1 MRLIRGFNPARIGSP
16 LVILFLLLSA
26 STDAGMRAA
35 SLRAG
40 IIGLDTSHSIHFHPD
55 PQRSGRRESRP
66 GLPGGGRVP
75 QGSRDIES
83 SVRRVPEYTRRVREM
98 GVEIVPSIEALLQ
111 KVDVVLLETNDGR
124 PHLEQAAPVLKA
136 GKPVFIDKPVA
147 GTLADV
153 VAIYELSKRYG
164 TPVFSSS
171 ALRYA
176 AGVQE
181 AVKGKVGK
189 ILACD
194 AYGPGNLEPTH
205 PDLFWYGIHA
215 VETLY
220 TVLGPGCVELSRMTT
235 PGDDVVVGRWSD
247 GRLGTF
253 RGAADREAGASAG
266 PSSGATPSRRWGAS
280 PAILPWSPGSWSSSR
295 PEFRPVDPATTLEI
309 YVFMEA
315 ADESKRRGGV
325 PVRLQ
330 DVLEKARIQ
339 ARETLDRRFP

>member
-1 MRLIRGFNPARIGSP
+1 MRLIRGVNSARIGSAL
-16 LVILFLLLSA
+16 LVLLLFLTASA
-26 STDAGMRAA
+26 DGGVRAA
-35 SLRAG
+35 PLRAG
-40 IIGLDTSHSIHFHPD
+40 IIGLDTSHSVHFTRILND
-55 PQRSGRRESRP
+55 PGDEGHVP
-66 GLPGGGRVP
+66 GCRVVAAYP

-98 GVEIVPSIEALLQ
+98 GVEIVPSIEALLE

-194 AYGPGNLEPTH
+194 AYSPAVTEPNH
-205 PDLFWYGIHA
+205 PDLFWYGIHG
-215 VETLY
+215 VEFLY
-220 TVLGPGCVELSRMTT
+220 TVMGPGCVELSRMNT
-235 PGDDVVVGRWSD
+235 PGGDVVVGRWSD

-253 RGAADREAGASAG
+253 HGRRAGKRGYGGTAFGSEAIAPLGG
-266 PSSGATPSRRWGAS
+266 FSGYPPLVAR
-280 PAILPWSPGSWSSSR
+280 IV
-295 PEFRPVDPATTLEI
+295 EFFQTRVPPVDPATTLEI

-315 ADESKRRGGV
+315 ADESKRRGGA

-339 ARETLDRRFP
+339 ARKILTDRFP

>member
-1 MRLIRGFNPARIGSP
+1 MRLIRGVNPARIGSP
-16 LVILFLLLSA
+16 LLFLLFFLAA
-26 STDAGMRAA
+26 STDAGVRAA
-35 SLRAG
+35 PLRAG
-40 IIGLDTSHSIHFHPD
+40 IIGLDTSHSVHFTRILND
-55 PQRSGRRESRP
+55 PEDENHVP
-66 GLPGGGRVP
+66 GCRVVAAYP
-75 QGSRDIES
+75 QGSPDIES

-98 GVEIVPSIEALLQ
+98 GVEIVPSIEALLE

-147 GTLADV
+147 GSLADV
-153 VAIYELSKRYG
+153 IAIYELSKRYG

-181 AVKGKVGK
+181 VVKGKVGK

-205 PDLFWYGIHA
+205 PDLFWYGIHG

-235 PGDDVVVGRWSD
+235 ASDDVVVGRWSD

-253 RGAADREAGASAG
+253 RG
-266 PSSGATPSRRWGAS
+266 RRTGKRGFGGTVFGS
-280 PAILPWSPGSWSSSR
+280 DAIAPLGGFTGYPPLVAR
-295 PEFRPVDPATTLEI
+295 IVEFFETGVPPVDPATTLEI

-315 ADESKRRGGV
+315 ADESKRRGGA

-330 DVLEKARIQ
+330 DVLEKARIE
-339 ARETLDRRFP
+339 ARETLGRRFP

>member
-1 MRLIRGFNPARIGSP
+1 MQPMHKFGTARFTNPLST
-16 LVILFLLLSA
+16 LLLFSLLGTA
-26 STDAGMRAA
+26 VDLKAA
-35 SLRAG
+35 SLKAG
-40 IIGLDTSHSIHFHPD
+40 IIGLDTSHAVHFTRILNHPED
-55 PQRSGRRESRP
+55 EGHVP
-66 GLPGGGRVP
+66 GCRVVAAYP

-83 SVRRVPEYTRRVREM
+83 SVRRVEGYTREVREM
-98 GVEIVPSIEALLQ
+98 GVEIVPSIEALLE

-194 AYGPGNLEPTH
+194 AYSPAVMEPNH
-205 PDLFWYGIHA
+205 PDLFWYGIHG
-215 VETLY
+215 VESLY
-220 TVLGPGCVELSRMTT
+220 TVMGPGCADVSRMST
-235 PGDDVVVGRWSD
+235 PGGDVVVGRWSG

-253 RGAADREAGASAG
+253 HGRRSGKRGYGGTVFGSDAIAPLGG
-266 PSSGATPSRRWGAS
+266 FSGYPPLVAR
-280 PAILPWSPGSWSSSR
+280 IV
-295 PEFRPVDPATTLEI
+295 EFFETRVPPVDPATTLEI

-315 ADESKRRGGV
+315 ADESKRRGGA

-339 ARETLDRRFP
+339 ARKILTDRFP

>member
-1 MRLIRGFNPARIGSP
+1 MRFIRGVNPARIGFP
-16 LVILFLLLSA
+16 LLILLLFFLA

-35 SLRAG
+35 PLRAG
-40 IIGLDTSHSIHFHPD
+40 IIGLDTSHSVHFTRILND
-55 PQRSGRRESRP
+55 PGDEGHVP
-66 GLPGGGRVP
+66 GCRVVAAYP

-83 SVRRVPEYTRRVREM
+83 SVSRVPEYTRRVREM
-98 GVEIVPSIEALLQ
+98 GVEIVPSIEALLE

-153 VAIYELSKRYG
+153 IAIYELSKRYG

-181 AVKGKVGK
+181 VVQGKVGK

-194 AYGPGNLEPTH
+194 AYGPAALEPNH

-220 TVLGPGCVELSRMTT
+220 TVLGPSCVELSRMTT

-247 GRLGTF
+247 GRLGTM
-253 RGAADREAGASAG
+253 RG
-266 PSSGATPSRRWGAS
+266 RRTGKRGFGGTVFGS
-280 PAILPWSPGSWSSSR
+280 DAIAPLGGFTGYPPLVAR
-295 PEFRPVDPATTLEI
+295 IVEFFETGVPPVDPATTLEI

-315 ADESKRRGGV
+315 ADESKRRGGA

-339 ARETLDRRFP
+339 ARETLARKYP

>member
-1 MRLIRGFNPARIGSP
+1 MRLIHGVNSARIGSP
-16 LVILFLLLSA
+16 LLILLLFLAA
-26 STDAGMRAA
+26 STDAGVRA
-35 SLRAG
+35 SPLRAG
-40 IIGLDTSHSIHFHPD
+40 IIGLDTSHSVHFTRILND
-55 PQRSGRRESRP
+55 PGDEGHVP
-66 GLPGGGRVP
+66 GCRVVAAYP

-98 GVEIVPSIEALLQ
+98 GVEIVPSIEALLE

-171 ALRYA
+171 SLRYA

-181 AVKGKVGK
+181 VVKGKVGK

-194 AYGPGNLEPTH
+194 AYSPAVTEPNH
-205 PDLFWYGIHA
+205 PDLFWYGIHG
-215 VETLY
+215 VEFLY
-220 TVLGPGCVELSRMTT
+220 TVMGPGCVELSRMNT
-235 PGDDVVVGRWSD
+235 PGGDVVVGRWSD

-253 RGAADREAGASAG
+253 HGRRAGKRGYGGTAFGSEAIAPLGG
-266 PSSGATPSRRWGAS
+266 FSGYPPLVAR
-280 PAILPWSPGSWSSSR
+280 IV
-295 PEFRPVDPATTLEI
+295 EFFETRVPPVDPATTLEI

-325 PVRLQ
+325 AVRLQ
-330 DVLEKARIQ
+330 DVLEKARIE
-339 ARETLDRRFP
+339 ARETLARGYP

>member
-1 MRLIRGFNPARIGSP
+1 MRFLQAVNSARTGSQLLI
-16 LVILFLLLSA
+16 LLLFLSV

-35 SLRAG
+35 PLRAG
-40 IIGLDTSHSIHFHPD
+40 IIGLDTSHSVHFTRILND
-55 PQRSGRRESRP
+55 PEDEDHVP
-66 GLPGGGRVP
+66 GCRVVAAYP
-75 QGSRDIES
+75 QGSLDIES
-83 SVRRVPEYTRRVREM
+83 SVRRVPEYTQRVREM
-98 GVEIVPSIEALLQ
+98 GVEIVPSIEALLE

-147 GTLADV
+147 GSLADV
-153 VAIYELSKRYG
+153 IAIYELSKRYG

-194 AYGPGNLEPTH
+194 AYSPASLEPTH
-205 PDLFWYGIHA
+205 PDLFWYGIHG

-235 PGDDVVVGRWSD
+235 ASDDVVVGRWSD

-253 RGAADREAGASAG
+253 RG
-266 PSSGATPSRRWGAS
+266 RRTGKRGFGGTVFGS
-280 PAILPWSPGSWSSSR
+280 DAIAPLGGFTGYPPLVAR
-295 PEFRPVDPATTLEI
+295 IVEFFETRVVPVDPATTLEI

-315 ADESKRRGGV
+315 ADESKRRGGA

-330 DVLEKARIQ
+330 DVLEKARIE
-339 ARETLDRRFP
+339 ARETLARRFP